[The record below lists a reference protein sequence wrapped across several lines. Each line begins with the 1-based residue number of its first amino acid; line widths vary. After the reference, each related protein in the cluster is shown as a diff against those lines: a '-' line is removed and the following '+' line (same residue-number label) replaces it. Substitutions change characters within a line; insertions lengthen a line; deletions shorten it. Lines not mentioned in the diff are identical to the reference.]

1 MSWLQSQSRDLL
13 EFALQHSSSC
23 YLSSALKGTIYWV
36 NDSFAAYMGY
46 TPREL
51 ERRTWMDISVKDENF
66 EADVEAAK
74 QLEEGIITSY
84 RVLKFYIPKGARPR
98 IGWLTV
104 LRYPQYGPIEVCIC
118 NWHPLEDDSSPA
130 LASAMEGI
138 DKMSAS
144 LDELKQI
151 VVQIE
156 QQGAATSI
164 VEKGVVIWLKIV
176 SQYPKSAIVVGLFL
190 ICLIGGS
197 AAVNAIGAVKKIM
210 TGDVTAS
217 P

>member
-1 MSWLQSQSRDLL
+1 MSWLQSQSRELL
-13 EFALQHSSSC
+13 EFALQHSASC
-23 YLSSALKGTIYWV
+23 YLSSALEGTIYWV
-36 NDSFAAYMGY
+36 NDAFAQCMGY

-74 QLEEGIITSY
+74 QLEAGTIQSY
-84 RVLKFYIPKGARPR
+84 RVLKMYVPKQSRPQL
-98 IGWLTV
+98 GWLTV
-104 LRYPQYGPIEVCIC
+104 LRYPQYGPLEVCIC
-118 NWHPLEDDSSPA
+118 HWAPIEDDSSPA
-130 LASAMEGI
+130 LATAMGSI

-144 LDELKQI
+144 LEDLKQI
-151 VVQIE
+151 ITQIE
-156 QQGAATSI
+156 QQNAATNTI
-164 VEKGVVIWLKIV
+164 EKGIVIWLKICA
-176 SQYPKSAIVVGLFL
+176 QYPKAAICVGLFL

-210 TGDVTAS
+210 TGDVTAT